1 MARLW
6 YGSKWLRIG
15 GVMLLLGL
23 AVVLAIPFLISAD
36 RFRPLLVQLIE
47 SKTGHQ
53 IQIDA
58 LRLYLVPTVH
68 LHAMN
73 VRMKNPRGFPGD
85 DAIIVK
91 VIDFGVAPRALLS
104 RRLEVTYIAFRGAR
118 VTVIRDPTGRT
129 NLAPSPPW
137 SAPPGSTAA
146 AARGAPF
153 LSLGRVGAITVA
165 NMEIT
170 FADVAPRQARVV
182 PFLNLSGLSA
192 TLRPINPDAAGWPRG
207 LDIVADLRGARVTT
221 PSLAKPVQFQAGAFH
236 VRNGA
241 GEGTFSVS
249 LDTLRATGSVQ
260 IASFDPLS
268 LTFAVAVPE
277 LNVDRLKTM
286 VRSRASGR
294 ANIRTPSAR
303 HLLARGGVKIDRLI
317 VSPVEATRMSG
328 RVSVYTDTIRL
339 DSFTLSAY
347 DGTIQGAA
355 ALDYFVAG
363 SPAAVTA
370 TARGVNLGRVLS
382 TLAPQARTITGS
394 LDADLR
400 LLTTLG
406 RDPKAALTGAGTFAV
421 RNGSFPGLD
430 LKSGLGQ
437 LARALQSNVPAGD
450 TRFSYFGG
458 DFRIAQERVYSTS
471 LRLDADGLAAT
482 GRGSSGFNNTLDYAG
497 TGTLTTLAS
506 GAPASGGLLS
516 SVEQSLANVLP
527 GVRGSTGARV
537 AFLLRGT
544 FDAPKF
550 SLAGIPQLNQS
561 PGLNQQPQQQL
572 QLPKQPF
579 PQDLFKLFQ

>member
-1 MARLW
+1 
-6 YGSKWLRIG
+6 
-15 GVMLLLGL
+15 MLLLGL
-23 AVVLAIPFLISAD
+23 AVVLAVPFLISAD

-47 SKTGHQ
+47 SKTGHE

-73 VRMKNPRGFPGD
+73 VRMKNPQGFPAD

-91 VIDFGVAPRALLS
+91 FIDFGVAPRALLL

-129 NLAPSPPW
+129 NLAPSGPPW
-137 SAPPGSTAA
+137 SAPPGRTAA

-153 LSLGRVGAITVA
+153 LSLGRVGAVTVA
-165 NMEIT
+165 NVEIT
-170 FADVAPRQARVV
+170 FANFAPRQARVV

-221 PSLAKPVQFQAGAFH
+221 PSLAKPVQFQTGAFH
-236 VRNGA
+236 VRDGA
-241 GEGTFSVS
+241 GQGAFSVS
-249 LDTLRATGSVQ
+249 LDTLRATGSVK

-277 LNVDRLKTM
+277 LNVDRLKTI
-286 VRSRASGR
+286 VSSSASGR
-294 ANIRTPSAR
+294 ANIQTPSAR
-303 HLLARGGVKIDRLI
+303 HLLARGGVKIDRLV
-317 VSPVEATRMSG
+317 VSPIEATRMSG
-328 RVSVYTDTIRL
+328 RVSVYTDAIRL

-347 DGTIQGAA
+347 DGTFQGAA
-355 ALDYFVAG
+355 ELDYFVTG
-363 SPAAVTA
+363 FPAAATA

-382 TLAPQARTITGS
+382 TLAPQARKITGS

-400 LLTTLG
+400 LATALG

-482 GRGSSGFNNTLDYAG
+482 GRGSSGFNKTLDYAG

-506 GAPASGGLLS
+506 GAPASGGALS

-527 GVRGSTGARV
+527 RVPGSAGTRV

-550 SLAGIPQLNQS
+550 SLAGIPQLTQGQG
-561 PGLNQQPQQQL
+561 PNQQPQQQL